1 MTSQDTS
8 QPASAVIYYMP
19 DGYSM
24 SGRRL
29 MGRQSAGA
37 SFLAG
42 YARHAT
48 VRDFVCMA
56 PDRKAAEAFAE
67 TVQPVA
73 NEAGRPLRSAR
84 WIPFETPERIG
95 ATGCLFYPS
104 PTIADHAWLRRRHD
118 QRAWSLCGITHTTA
132 SDTVMEAIGTFAT
145 APLQSWDAVICT
157 SRAVHDMVEGLLDRW
172 HEYLGA
178 RLNTRPEHPARLQL
192 PIIPLG
198 IDAQAFAGDDEARI
212 TFRQQN
218 KISSDS
224 VAALFLGRLSAT
236 AKAHPL
242 PMFMGLQAAQRAT
255 GRRVHLILAGWFES
269 EAERKQIEGLAR
281 EVCPD
286 VPVHIVDG
294 RDAEIRRQAWS
305 AADFFTSLSDNIQET
320 FGLTP
325 VEAMAAGLPV
335 VITDWNGYR
344 DTLDNGVQGIAVPT
358 VSAPPGAGD
367 ILAAR
372 YRSGRYSYG
381 GYIGRAAQFTAV
393 DPDLVADAY
402 TRLISDDDL
411 RKHMGKAGQA
421 HARSR
426 FDWSVIIPEYEA
438 LWTELAARRATDTEI
453 APVAPGASMDL
464 LRDDPYRL
472 FEGYPSDLIDMQM
485 TVRRRTTDAAMDNL
499 LRFEINSAVSGLLP
513 EAAQTRAL
521 LAALPDGG
529 APVSVGELIAAAGAE
544 PVAALRAILW
554 FAKLGA
560 VKLSRP

>member
-1 MTSQDTS
+1 
-8 QPASAVIYYMP
+8 MP
-19 DGYSM
+19 KPS
-24 SGRRL
+24 SR
-29 MGRQSAGA
+29 S
-37 SFLAG
+37 
-42 YARHAT
+42 
-48 VRDFVCMA
+48 
-56 PDRKAAEAFAE
+56 
-67 TVQPVA
+67 
-73 NEAGRPLRSAR
+73 AGRPLRSAR

-95 ATGCLFYPS
+95 TTGCLFYPS

-172 HEYLGA
+172 YEYLGT

-218 KISSDS
+218 NISSDS

-286 VPVHIVDG
+286 VPVHIVDE

-325 VEAMAAGLPV
+325 VEAMAAGLSV
-335 VITDWNGYR
+335 VITDWNGYS
-344 DTLDNGVQGIAVPT
+344 DTLEDGVQGIAVPT
-358 VSAPPGAGD
+358 ISAPPGDGQDVVAH
-367 ILAAR
+367 

-381 GYIGRAAQFTAV
+381 GYIARTAQFTAV
-393 DPDLVADAY
+393 DIDAATAAYARLIADA
-402 TRLISDDDL
+402 DL
-411 RKHMGKAGQA
+411 RRRMGDAGRA
-421 HARSR
+421 RARSVY
-426 FDWSVIIPEYEA
+426 DWSAIIPAYEA
-438 LWTELAARRATDTEI
+438 LWDELAARRRADPEI
-453 APVAPGASMDL
+453 APLAPGRANDP
-464 LRDDPYRL
+464 LRDDPYRV
-472 FEGYPSDLIDMQM
+472 FAGYPTHTLRDD
-485 TVRRRTTDAAMDNL
+485 TPVARRAPDSIVETLARYA
-499 LRFEINSAVSGLLP
+499 INSAGAGLILSAP
-513 EAAQTRAL
+513 DLRAL
-521 LAALPDGG
+521 LAALPDADSG
-529 APVSVGELIAAAGAE
+529 ATTDVGRLVAE
-544 PVAALRAILW
+544 IGTPARATRRSILW
-554 FAKLGA
+554 LAKLGI
-560 VKLSRP
+560 VRLGRPG

>member
-1 MTSQDTS
+1 
-8 QPASAVIYYMP
+8 
-19 DGYSM
+19 
-24 SGRRL
+24 
-29 MGRQSAGA
+29 
-37 SFLAG
+37 
-42 YARHAT
+42 
-48 VRDFVCMA
+48 
-56 PDRKAAEAFAE
+56 
-67 TVQPVA
+67 
-73 NEAGRPLRSAR
+73 
-84 WIPFETPERIG
+84 
-95 ATGCLFYPS
+95 
-104 PTIADHAWLRRRHD
+104 
-118 QRAWSLCGITHTTA
+118 
-132 SDTVMEAIGTFAT
+132 
-145 APLQSWDAVICT
+145 
-157 SRAVHDMVEGLLDRW
+157 MV
-172 HEYLGA
+172 
-178 RLNTRPEHPARLQL
+178 
-192 PIIPLG
+192 
-198 IDAQAFAGDDEARI
+198 
-212 TFRQQN
+212 
-218 KISSDS
+218 
-224 VAALFLGRLSAT
+224 
-236 AKAHPL
+236 
-242 PMFMGLQAAQRAT
+242 MGLQAAQRAT

-453 APVAPGASMDL
+453 APVAPRASMDL

-529 APVSVGELIAAAGAE
+529 TPVSVGELIAAAGAE